1 MLIKNLKRRFK
12 LNEPIFTNEIL
23 EVMQEYSRPRVY
35 QMIKEAE
42 EKKELIRYDNGIYYM
57 PKQNEIGLSV
67 PSLNSVINKKYIS
80 NKGKT
85 YGIYGK
91 LFMEVNFL
99 VSYQV
104 PLVLEVI
111 TNNEAR
117 RVREIKIRG
126 RKVILRKSRLPIT
139 SKNEAAY
146 TLLEL
151 FNNISIEQ
159 YFEKK
164 QFRDSVSKYIK
175 EKNVKRNDIFTI
187 ADKFPAKAMKNLAV
201 SGVLYEIA

>member
-1 MLIKNLKRRFK
+1 MLIKNLKKRFK

-42 EKKELIRYDNGIYYM
+42 EKKELVRYDNGIYYM

-91 LFMEVNFL
+91 LFMEVN
-99 VSYQV
+99 S
-104 PLVLEVI
+104 
-111 TNNEAR
+111 
-117 RVREIKIRG
+117 
-126 RKVILRKSRLPIT
+126 
-139 SKNEAAY
+139 
-146 TLLEL
+146 
-151 FNNISIEQ
+151 
-159 YFEKK
+159 
-164 QFRDSVSKYIK
+164 
-175 EKNVKRNDIFTI
+175 
-187 ADKFPAKAMKNLAV
+187 
-201 SGVLYEIA
+201 